1 MTRSR
6 RSSRNSARRGL
17 CNFCC
22 GLLALLVILCG
33 CSVCG
38 TFTYCKTNL
47 AVSIP
52 EILKKEYK
60 TDSVARLV
68 GQTLWVYLPVENMIE
83 APEKP
88 QKYIEKFDVKRNR
101 SRFVG
106 PILRSE
112 FYVKPVPAREK
123 IQETAISKQ
132 AMDTISN
139 AWKVI
144 RRVVFSMH
152 PREREEVKFFVL
164 VISDIKL
171 GYEIREYF
179 YYQDLSKV
187 SYGLISVG
195 EYQHR
200 VVQESGGGKGIVG
213 DVLGTHLEY
222 TDMTLRDFVTRQI
235 QHRVGLKFQ
244 KPEVEP
250 GIDIDKEMQKVVADT
265 LRIYGIK
272 DFERAELNNLVS
284 QQRSLLENRDVWR

>member
-6 RSSRNSARRGL
+6 LFSRNSARRGL
-17 CNFCC
+17 YSHCC
-22 GLLALLVILCG
+22 GLLALLVLFCG
-33 CSVCG
+33 CSVSG
-38 TFTYCKTNL
+38 TYTYSKTDL
-47 AVSIP
+47 AVTIP
-52 EILKKEYK
+52 AILKKEYK
-60 TDSVARLV
+60 ADCGARLA
-68 GQTLWVYLPVENMIE
+68 GQTLWVYLPVENMVE

-88 QKYIEKFDVKRNR
+88 QKYVEKFDVKRNR

-112 FYVKPVPAREK
+112 FYVKPVSAREK
-123 IQETAISKQ
+123 MQETALSKQ

-200 VVQESGGGKGIVG
+200 VVQESSGGKGILG
-213 DVLGTHLEY
+213 DVTGAHLEY
-222 TDMTLRDFVTRQI
+222 TDMTLKEFVSRQI
-235 QHRVGLKFQ
+235 QHRIGLKFQ

-250 GIDIDKEMQKVVADT
+250 GIDIDKEIRTVVEDT
-265 LRIYGIK
+265 LRIYSIK

-284 QQRSLLENRDVWR
+284 QRRSLLENRDVWR